1 MWSLD
6 RPPTFRKHTII
17 YSFPVCESK
26 SAGRVILLAFP
37 RGEQCLVTSLGFLR
51 TQNGIVTIPMET
63 TSSHDSACKVAND
76 DVSERTKSVPSD
88 KDSQP
93 NATKVLPMAAFQVQ
107 PTEES
112 STAGHTQDRGK
123 WEGRLDFIFG
133 CINYAIGLGNVWRF
147 PYLCYENGGGAFLVP
162 YFVCL
167 VLTAIPSFLLEVALG
182 QYVCRGGIGV
192 WKLVPIFKGVGI
204 ASMVM
209 VFFSNV
215 YYIILVAWI
224 MFYLFASFTSELP
237 WQHCG
242 NYWNTERCRELNGT
256 SLVNSTFTTPVQEY
270 WEQRVL
276 NISTGLEDVGGVR
289 SELALCLLLAWT
301 IVFLVTWRGIH
312 QSGKIIW
319 CTALFPYVILLVLL
333 VRGVTL
339 PGASV
344 GLLFYVT
351 PQWEKL
357 LDPHVWIAAG
367 TQVFYTF
374 GIGFGSVIALGSY
387 NKFNHNFFRDSMVLC
402 VVNPMTSIVAGVV
415 IFSVL
420 GHLAHVTGREV
431 GDVFRSGPGLAFVAY
446 PEVVAKMPAAP
457 VWSVL
462 FFLMLLVV
470 GIDSQFCTAE
480 ALIAGLIDVW
490 PVLLRSRKHV
500 TFAFCTI
507 QFLLGLSMVT
517 KGGIYLFQLV
527 DSYAVSGM
535 TLLFIVFFQNVAIS
549 WFYGSN
555 RFASNI
561 KEMIGYSPNWFF
573 RAGWMVFVPFFCIT
587 IFLSSVIQYRPPVYA
602 KTYFYPWWG
611 ELIGW
616 FMALISVMMIPIY
629 AIYYLITAK
638 GSLFK
643 LFQIVCQVEHGF
655 RCEKGDYSRH

>member
-1 MWSLD
+1 ME
-6 RPPTFRKHTII
+6 TA
-17 YSFPVCESK
+17 SFHNSDNKEAKEGVPGRNK
-26 SAGRVILLAFP
+26 SAPCDEEVR
-37 RGEQCLVTSLGFLR
+37 
-51 TQNGIVTIPMET
+51 
-63 TSSHDSACKVAND
+63 
-76 DVSERTKSVPSD
+76 
-88 KDSQP
+88 P
-93 NATKVLPMAAFQVQ
+93 NASGQPPVAAFQLQ
-107 PTEES
+107 TAEES
-112 STAGHTQDRGK
+112 STADHSRDRGK
-123 WEGRLDFIFG
+123 WQGRLDFIFG
-133 CINYAIGLGNVWRF
+133 CINYAVGLGNVWRF

-167 VLTAIPSFLLEVALG
+167 ILTAIPSFLLEVALG

-215 YYIILVAWI
+215 YYIIVVAWI
-224 MFYLFASFTSELP
+224 MFYLFASFTSNLP
-237 WQHCG
+237 WQECG
-242 NYWNTERCRELNGT
+242 NYWNTERCREPNGT
-256 SLVNSTFTTPVQEY
+256 NLANTTFTTPVQEY
-270 WEQRVL
+270 WEKRVL
-276 NISTGLEDVGGVR
+276 NISSGLDEVGSVR
-289 SELALCLLLAWT
+289 PELALCLLLSWA
-301 IVFLVTWRGIH
+301 IVFLVTWKGIH

-339 PGASV
+339 PGADA

-357 LDPHVWIAAG
+357 LDPQVWIAAG

-387 NKFNHNFFRDSMVLC
+387 NKFHHNFFRDSMVLC

-420 GHLAHVTGREV
+420 GHLAHITGRDV
-431 GDVFRSGPGLAFVAY
+431 GDVFRSGPGLAFLAY

-462 FFLMLLVV
+462 FFVMLLVV

-490 PVLLRSRKHV
+490 PVLLRNRPQV
-500 TFAFCTI
+500 TLLFCTI

-517 KGGIYLFQLV
+517 QGGMYLFQLV

-555 RFASNI
+555 KFASNI
-561 KEMIGYSPNWFF
+561 KEMIGYAPNWFF
-573 RAGWMVFVPFFCIT
+573 RVCWMVLVPFFCIT
-587 IFLSSVIQYRPPVYA
+587 IFVSSIIRYQPPVYA

-616 FMALISVMMIPIY
+616 FMALVSMMMIPTY
-629 AIYYLITAK
+629 AIYYLITTR
-638 GSLFK
+638 GSLSKRLQLGVTSTMKPK
-643 LFQIVCQVEHGF
+643 LRAETGPLLDPSAKPTL
-655 RCEKGDYSRH
+655 RPD

>member
-1 MWSLD
+1 
-6 RPPTFRKHTII
+6 
-17 YSFPVCESK
+17 
-26 SAGRVILLAFP
+26 
-37 RGEQCLVTSLGFLR
+37 
-51 TQNGIVTIPMET
+51 MET
-63 TSSHDSACKVAND
+63 TSSLNSACKVAND
-76 DVSERTKSVPSD
+76 DLSERTKRVSCD
-88 KDSQP
+88 EDLQP
-93 NATKVLPMAAFQVQ
+93 NATKEPPVAAFQVQ
-107 PTEES
+107 TAEDS
-112 STAGHTQDRGK
+112 STAGHTRDRGK
-123 WEGRLDFIFG
+123 WAGRLDFIFG
-133 CINYAIGLGNVWRF
+133 CINYAVGLGNVWRF

-182 QYVCRGGIGV
+182 QYVCRGSIGV

-224 MFYLFASFTSELP
+224 MFYLFASFTSKLP
-237 WQHCG
+237 WQDCG
-242 NYWNTERCRELNGT
+242 NYWNTEHCREPNGT

-276 NISTGLEDVGGVR
+276 NISSGLEDVGSVR

-339 PGASV
+339 PGASM

-420 GHLAHVTGREV
+420 GHLAHVTGRDV

-462 FFLMLLVV
+462 FFVMLLVV

-490 PVLLRSRKHV
+490 PVLLRNRQHV
-500 TFAFCTI
+500 TFVFCTI

-555 RFASNI
+555 KFASNI
-561 KEMIGYSPNWFF
+561 KEMIGYAPNWFF

-587 IFLSSVIQYRPPVYA
+587 IFVSSIIQYRPPVYA

-611 ELIGW
+611 ELMGW
-616 FMALISVMMIPIY
+616 FMALISMMMIPIY

-638 GSLFK
+638 GSFFK
-643 LFQIVCQVEHGF
+643 RLQLGVTSTLKPKLPAETGPLLDPLAKAALGA
-655 RCEKGDYSRH
+655 E

>member
-1 MWSLD
+1 
-6 RPPTFRKHTII
+6 
-17 YSFPVCESK
+17 
-26 SAGRVILLAFP
+26 
-37 RGEQCLVTSLGFLR
+37 
-51 TQNGIVTIPMET
+51 MET
-63 TSSHDSACKVAND
+63 ASFHSSDNKEAKE
-76 DVSERTKSVPSD
+76 DVPRRKKSVPCD
-88 KDSQP
+88 EEVQP
-93 NATKVLPMAAFQVQ
+93 NATRQPAVAAFQLQ
-107 PTEES
+107 AAEDS
-112 STAGHTQDRGK
+112 STAGHTHDRGK
-123 WEGRLDFIFG
+123 WQGRLDFIFG
-133 CINYAIGLGNVWRF
+133 CINYAVGLGNVWRF

-167 VLTAIPSFLLEVALG
+167 ILTAIPSFLLEVALG

-215 YYIILVAWI
+215 YYIIVVAWI
-224 MFYLFASFTSELP
+224 MFYLFASFTSNLP
-237 WQHCG
+237 WQECG
-242 NYWNTERCRELNGT
+242 NYWNTDRCREPNGT
-256 SLVNSTFTTPVQEY
+256 NLANTTFTTPVQEY
-270 WEQRVL
+270 WEKRVL
-276 NISTGLEDVGGVR
+276 NISSGLDDVGSVR
-289 SELALCLLLAWT
+289 PELALYLLLSWA
-301 IVFLVTWRGIH
+301 IVFLVTWKGIH

-319 CTALFPYVILLVLL
+319 CTALFPYAILLVLL

-339 PGASV
+339 PGAGA

-351 PQWEKL
+351 PQWGKL

-387 NKFNHNFFRDSMVLC
+387 NKFHHNFFRDSMVLC

-420 GHLAHVTGREV
+420 GHLAHITGRDV
-431 GDVFRSGPGLAFVAY
+431 GDVFRSGPGLAFLAY

-462 FFLMLLVV
+462 FFMMLLVV

-490 PVLLRSRKHV
+490 PVLLRNRPQV
-500 TFAFCTI
+500 TLLFCTI

-517 KGGIYLFQLV
+517 QGGMYLFQLV

-555 RFASNI
+555 KFASNI
-561 KEMIGYSPNWFF
+561 KEMIGYAPNWFF
-573 RAGWMVFVPFFCIT
+573 RACWMVFVPIFCIT
-587 IFLSSVIQYRPPVYA
+587 IFVSSIIQYRPPEYA
-602 KTYFYPWWG
+602 RTYFYPWWG

-616 FMALISVMMIPIY
+616 FMALVSMMMIPTY
-629 AIYYLITAK
+629 AIYYLMTTK
-638 GSLFK
+638 GSLSK
-643 LFQIVCQVEHGF
+643 VCL
-655 RCEKGDYSRH
+655 

>member
-1 MWSLD
+1 META
-6 RPPTFRKHTII
+6 TFRSSDNKEAKEA
-17 YSFPVCESK
+17 V
-26 SAGRVILLAFP
+26 P
-37 RGEQCLVTSLGFLR
+37 RR
-51 TQNGIVTIPMET
+51 N
-63 TSSHDSACKVAND
+63 
-76 DVSERTKSVPSD
+76 KSVPYD
-88 KDSQP
+88 EEVRP
-93 NATKVLPMAAFQVQ
+93 NATGQPAVAAFQLQVV
-107 PTEES
+107 EDS
-112 STAGHTQDRGK
+112 STADHSYDRGK
-123 WEGRLDFIFG
+123 WQGRLDFIFG
-133 CINYAIGLGNVWRF
+133 CINYAVGLGNVWRF

-167 VLTAIPSFLLEVALG
+167 ILTAIPSFLLEVALG

-215 YYIILVAWI
+215 YYIIVVAWI
-224 MFYLFASFTSELP
+224 MFYLFASFTSNLP
-237 WQHCG
+237 WQECG
-242 NYWNTERCRELNGT
+242 NYWNTERCREPNGT
-256 SLVNSTFTTPVQEY
+256 NLANTTFTTPVQEY
-270 WEQRVL
+270 WEKRVL
-276 NISTGLEDVGGVR
+276 NISSGLDDVGSVR
-289 SELALCLLLAWT
+289 SELALYLLLSWA
-301 IVFLVTWRGIH
+301 IVFLVTWKGIH

-339 PGASV
+339 PGADA

-351 PQWEKL
+351 PQWGKL

-387 NKFNHNFFRDSMVLC
+387 NKFHHNFFRDSMVLC
-402 VVNPMTSIVAGVV
+402 IVNPMTSIVAGVV

-420 GHLAHVTGREV
+420 GHLAHITGHDV
-431 GDVFRSGPGLAFVAY
+431 GDVFRSGPGLAFLAY

-462 FFLMLLVV
+462 FFVMLLVV

-490 PVLLRSRKHV
+490 PVLLRNRPQV
-500 TFAFCTI
+500 TLLFCTI

-517 KGGIYLFQLV
+517 QGGMYLFQLV
-527 DSYAVSGM
+527 DSYAVSGI

-555 RFASNI
+555 KFASNI
-561 KEMIGYSPNWFF
+561 KEMIGYAPNWFF
-573 RAGWMVFVPFFCIT
+573 RACWMVFVPFFCIA
-587 IFLSSVIQYRPPVYA
+587 IFVSSIIQYRPPKYA
-602 KTYFYPWWG
+602 RTYFYPWWG

-616 FMALISVMMIPIY
+616 FMALISMMMIPTY
-629 AIYYLITAK
+629 AIYYLITTK
-638 GSLFK
+638 GSLSK
-643 LFQIVCQVEHGF
+643 RLQLGVTSTKKPNRQAEAGPLLDPLAKPTLIA
-655 RCEKGDYSRH
+655 D

>member
-1 MWSLD
+1 
-6 RPPTFRKHTII
+6 
-17 YSFPVCESK
+17 
-26 SAGRVILLAFP
+26 
-37 RGEQCLVTSLGFLR
+37 
-51 TQNGIVTIPMET
+51 MET
-63 TSSHDSACKVAND
+63 GSFHSRDGNVANA
-76 DVSERTKSVPSD
+76 DVSDRTKSVPCD
-88 KDSQP
+88 EEVQQ
-93 NATKVLPMAAFQVQ
+93 NAAGPPPVAAFQLQ
-107 PTEES
+107 GTEHAPTE
-112 STAGHTQDRGK
+112 GHTRDRGK
-123 WEGRLDFIFG
+123 WAGRLDFIFG
-133 CINYAIGLGNVWRF
+133 CINYAVGLGNVWRF

-167 VLTAIPSFLLEVALG
+167 ILTAIPSFLLEVALG

-215 YYIILVAWI
+215 YYIIVVAWI
-224 MFYLFASFTSELP
+224 MFYLFASFTSNLP
-237 WQHCG
+237 WQECG
-242 NYWNTERCRELNGT
+242 NYWNTEHCREPNGT
-256 SLVNSTFTTPVQEY
+256 NLANTSFTTPVQEY
-270 WEQRVL
+270 WERRVL
-276 NISTGLEDVGGVR
+276 NISSGLEDVGSVR
-289 SELALCLLLAWT
+289 SELALYLLLSWI
-301 IVFLVTWRGIH
+301 IVFFVTWKGIH

-319 CTALFPYVILLVLL
+319 CTALFPYVTLLVLL

-339 PGASV
+339 PGANA

-387 NKFNHNFFRDSMVLC
+387 NKFHHNFFRDSMVLC

-420 GHLAHVTGREV
+420 GHLAHVTGRDV
-431 GDVFRSGPGLAFVAY
+431 SDVFRSGPGLAFLAY

-462 FFLMLLVV
+462 FFMMLLVV

-490 PVLLRSRKHV
+490 PVLLRNRQHV
-500 TFAFCTI
+500 TLLFCTI

-517 KGGIYLFQLV
+517 QGGIYLFQLV

-549 WFYGSN
+549 WFYGSKK
-555 RFASNI
+555 FASNI
-561 KEMIGYSPNWFF
+561 KEMIGYAPNWFF
-573 RAGWMVFVPFFCIT
+573 RACWMVFVPFFCIT
-587 IFLSSVIQYRPPVYA
+587 IFVSSIIQYRPPVYA

-616 FMALISVMMIPIY
+616 FMALVSMMMIPIY
-629 AIYYLITAK
+629 AIHYLVSAK

-643 LFQIVCQVEHGF
+643 RLQLGVTSTVKPNLPAETGPLLDPLAKLTI
-655 RCEKGDYSRH
+655 SAN